1 MEVRKSLVVNATPL
15 ETRIALLENGQ
26 LCELF
31 IERTRSKS
39 QVGDVYKGRV
49 AKILPG
55 MQSAFVAIGGPKDG
69 FLYLDDPVSQRLAAA
84 GLGPDDAA
92 ESPESSDGG
101 EGDEVEDPPPPAPLP
116 KVREGDEVLVQV
128 VKDPIGTKGPRLSRH
143 LSFPG
148 RFLVFMPD
156 IDHIGISRKITDPEE
171 RERLRALIKTH
182 SLPGEGFIVRTAA
195 IGEKD
200 EDLLGDVAL
209 LRQMWA
215 EVQATAAKTPVQAL
229 VWQDLR
235 LLQKVMRDI
244 FREEVASFWVDDP
257 AVHAEVVAF
266 IEKLHPDWVDR
277 VRHFTSDLPIF
288 DAFGIESEIEAARHP
303 KVFLKHGGSIVLNQT
318 EALVS
323 VDVNTGKFVGKK
335 DLEETVYHAN
345 LEAIPEIIRQLR
357 LRNLG
362 GIVVVDFIDMLVPE
376 HREAVLSKL
385 QEELKRDRN
394 HARATGISEFGLV
407 EMTRKRTGPS
417 LERMLTQACPACG
430 GAGRIPSPETVLLRV
445 YREVVRLGTKLEGAT
460 VALRTHP
467 EDLDALQTEARGGI
481 ADLASL
487 LGANLAW
494 IPDPAQARHAVKLEV
509 TEAKTAAR

>member
-1 MEVRKSLVVNATPL
+1 MDVRKSLVVNATPL

-31 IERTRSKS
+31 LERTRSKS

-49 AKILPG
+49 SKILPG
-55 MQSAFVAIGGPKDG
+55 MQSAFVGIGGPKDG

-84 GLGPDDAA
+84 GLGSEDVPEADSA
-92 ESPESSDGG
+92 EG
-101 EGDEVEDPPPPAPLP
+101 EDEDELPPPPSPLP

-128 VKDPIGTKGPRLSRH
+128 VKDSIGTKGPRLSRH

-148 RFLVFMPD
+148 RFLVFMPG

-171 RERLRALIKTH
+171 RERLRALVKSH

-200 EDLLGDVAL
+200 EDLIGDVAF
-209 LRQMWA
+209 LRQLWS
-215 EVQATAAKTPVQAL
+215 EVQATATRTPVQSL

-235 LLQKVMRDI
+235 LLHKVMRDI

-257 AVHAEVVAF
+257 AVHAEVVSF
-266 IEKLHPDWVDR
+266 IGKLHPEWVDR
-277 VRHFTSDLPIF
+277 VRLFTSDLPIF
-288 DAFGIESEIEAARHP
+288 DAFGIEAEIEAARHP

-362 GIVVVDFIDMLVPE
+362 GIVVVDFIDMLEPG
-376 HREAVLSKL
+376 HREAVLARL

-417 LERMLTQACPACG
+417 LERLLTQPCPSCG
-430 GAGRIPSPETVLLRV
+430 GTGRLPSPETVLLKA
-445 YREVVRLGTKLEGAT
+445 YRELVRRGAKLEGARVT
-460 VALRTHP
+460 LRVHP
-467 EDLDALQTEARGGI
+467 EDLEALQAEARGGLM
-481 ADLASL
+481 DLARL
-487 LGANLAW
+487 LGATLAW
-494 IPDPAQARHAVKLEV
+494 RGDGEQPRYSVRLEV
-509 TEAKTAAR
+509 EANAIASR